1 MPGDKPRLNMFNSVS
16 LDGYFTDSSNDM
28 SWAHAGG
35 DDTEF
40 QEFVAGNAKGAGA
53 LVFGRVTYEMMAS
66 FWPTPMAAQAMPEVA
81 AGMNRAAKYVF
92 SRNLK
97 TTDWVNST
105 VLHGDPVTEIV
116 KLKSAGGSSL
126 TVLGS
131 GSIVKQLAA
140 AGLIDDYQL
149 MVCPVILGSGR
160 TLFDGIP
167 GRPTLK
173 LANSR
178 AFKNGKVFL
187 HYTV

>member
-1 MPGDKPRLNMFNSVS
+1 MPASSRRLNMFNSVS
-16 LDGYFTDSSNDM
+16 LDGYFTDASNDM

-35 DDTEF
+35 EDAEF
-40 QEFVAGNAKGAGA
+40 QKFVAGNAKGGSA
-53 LVFGRVTYEMMAS
+53 LVFGRVTYEMMAG

-81 AGMNRAAKYVF
+81 AGMNKARKYVF
-92 SRNLK
+92 SRNLQ
-97 TTDWVNST
+97 TADWANTT
-105 VLHGDPVTEIV
+105 VLNGDPVKEIA
-116 KLKSAGGSSL
+116 KLKRGGAL
-126 TVLGS
+126 TILGS

-160 TLFDGIP
+160 TLFDGMP

-187 HYTV
+187 HYTS

>member
-1 MPGDKPRLNMFNSVS
+1 MPAGKPRLNMFNSVS
-16 LDGYFTDSSNDM
+16 LDGYFTDASNDM

-35 DDTEF
+35 DDAEF
-40 QEFVAGNAKGAGA
+40 QEFVAGNAKGESA

-81 AGMNRAAKYVF
+81 AGMNKAKKYVF

-97 TTDWVNST
+97 KADWANT
-105 VLHGDPVTEIV
+105 VVLNGDPVAEIA
-116 KLKSAGGSSL
+116 KLKRAEGPGL
-126 TVLGS
+126 TILGS
-131 GSIVKQLAA
+131 GSIVKQLTA

-160 TLFDGIP
+160 TLFDGLP
-167 GRPTLK
+167 GRPVLK

-187 HYTV
+187 HYTA

>member
-1 MPGDKPRLNMFNSVS
+1 MPASKPRLNMFNSVS

-40 QEFVAGNAKGAGA
+40 QKFVAGNAKGASA

-66 FWPTPMAAQAMPEVA
+66 FWPTQAAAQMMPEVA
-81 AGMNRAAKYVF
+81 AGMNRATKYVF
-92 SRNLK
+92 SRSLK
-97 TTDWVNST
+97 KADWANT
-105 VLHGDPVTEIV
+105 IVLSGEPVAEIA
-116 KLKSAGGSSL
+116 KLKRAAGAGL
-126 TVLGS
+126 TILGS
-131 GSIVKQLAA
+131 GSIVKQLTA

-149 MVCPVILGSGR
+149 MVCPVILGNGR

-167 GRPTLK
+167 NRPVLK

-178 AFKNGKVFL
+178 TFKNGKVFL

>member
-1 MPGDKPRLNMFNSVS
+1 MPRLNMFNSVS
-16 LDGYFTDSSNDM
+16 LDGYFTDASNDM

-40 QEFVAGNAKGAGA
+40 QKFVAGNAMSESA
-53 LVFGRVTYEMMAS
+53 LVFGRVTYEMMAG
-66 FWPTPMAAQAMPEVA
+66 FWPTPMAAQTMPEVA
-81 AGMNRAAKYVF
+81 AGMNRAKKYVF

-97 TTDWVNST
+97 KAYWANTT
-105 VLHGDPVTEIV
+105 VLNGDPILEIA
-116 KLKSAGGSSL
+116 KLKRGNDSGL
-126 TVLGS
+126 TILGS

-167 GRPTLK
+167 GRPVLK

>member
-1 MPGDKPRLNMFNSVS
+1 MI
-16 LDGYFTDSSNDM
+16 
-28 SWAHAGG
+28 
-35 DDTEF
+35 
-40 QEFVAGNAKGAGA
+40 
-53 LVFGRVTYEMMAS
+53 FGRVTYEMLAS
-66 FWPTPMAAQAMPEVA
+66 VWPTRAAAQQMPEVS
-81 AGMNRAAKYVF
+81 AGMTKAKNYVF

-97 TTDWVNST
+97 KADWANTTILN
-105 VLHGDPVTEIV
+105 GDPVSEIV
-116 KLKSAGGSSL
+116 KPKRNDGPGL
-126 TVLGS
+126 TILGS

-187 HYTV
+187 HYTA